1 MGFNGASPKPQSSF
15 DNKKAH
21 VVGLKKYLEE
31 TIMTLREKM
40 LEIGVT
46 PKAASRRTN
55 AIAKEHKVVAK
66 AVSWGIDT
74 FGEFAPTK
82 MSDIRKAENS
92 DIFKAIARVAFQRGY
107 KRV

>member
-1 MGFNGASPKPQSSF
+1 
-15 DNKKAH
+15 
-21 VVGLKKYLEE
+21 
-31 TIMTLREKM
+31 MTLREKM

-82 MSDIRKAENS
+82 MSDIR
-92 DIFKAIARVAFQRGY
+92 RAFDFEVWYNRI
-107 KRV
+107 R

>member
-1 MGFNGASPKPQSSF
+1 
-15 DNKKAH
+15 
-21 VVGLKKYLEE
+21 
-31 TIMTLREKM
+31 MTLRDKM

-92 DIFKAIARVAFQRGY
+92 DIFKAIARVAFQRGFDVLPGLKSQDSSLTNV
-107 KRV
+107 KRA

>member
-1 MGFNGASPKPQSSF
+1 
-15 DNKKAH
+15 
-21 VVGLKKYLEE
+21 
-31 TIMTLREKM
+31 MTLRDKM

-74 FGEFAPTK
+74 FGEYAPTK

>member
-1 MGFNGASPKPQSSF
+1 MEHIWLVWRSNHGGT
-15 DNKKAH
+15 
-21 VVGLKKYLEE
+21 Y
-31 TIMTLREKM
+31 TMTLREKM

-82 MSDIRKAENS
+82 MSDIRRAENS